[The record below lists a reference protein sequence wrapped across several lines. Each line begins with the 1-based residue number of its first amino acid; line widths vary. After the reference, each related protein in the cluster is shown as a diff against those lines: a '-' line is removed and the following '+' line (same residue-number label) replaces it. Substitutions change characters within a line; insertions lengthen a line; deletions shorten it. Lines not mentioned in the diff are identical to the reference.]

1 MRSAIVARVRDRNPI
16 EVANDLGHRF
26 WRLLPYGRRCGNRFV
41 YVARAVAARNALL
54 VELGFKGGSITM
66 IRSRWFLIP
75 FLLSVLLADTGMSQ
89 DQAVAVS
96 AGRDGT
102 AQITLANG
110 EKITIQK
117 EPGQVGI
124 SESHVGPDGTVGW
137 LAEYKVEG
145 VSYPIAGT
153 LIIWRAGKTIRRF
166 PTEQSFYSWT
176 FYAQGKQVAY
186 HVGPLHGELKSHCE
200 LHDATSGRLIAAW
213 DGDLES
219 ESNRPAWTKGL
230 SH

>member
-1 MRSAIVARVRDRNPI
+1 MP
-16 EVANDLGHRF
+16 
-26 WRLLPYGRRCGNRFV
+26 
-41 YVARAVAARNALL
+41 VARAVSASDTLL

-66 IRSRWFLIP
+66 IRSRCILIP
-75 FLLSVLLADTGMSQ
+75 FLLSVLLVDTGMAQ

-96 AGRDGT
+96 AARDGA

-117 EPGQVGI
+117 EPGQVGVG
-124 SESHVGPDGTVGW
+124 ESHIAPDGTVGW
-137 LAEYKVEG
+137 LAEYQVEG
-145 VSYPIAGT
+145 LSYPIAGT
-153 LIIWRAGKTIRRF
+153 LILWRAGKTIRRF
-166 PTEQSFYSWT
+166 PTEQSFYSWS
-176 FYAQGKQVAY
+176 FYAQGKRVAY

-200 LHDATSGRLIAAW
+200 LHDSTSGRVIAVW

-219 ESNRPAWTKGL
+219 GNDRPAWSKDL

>member
-1 MRSAIVARVRDRNPI
+1 
-16 EVANDLGHRF
+16 
-26 WRLLPYGRRCGNRFV
+26 
-41 YVARAVAARNALL
+41 
-54 VELGFKGGSITM
+54 M

-75 FLLSVLLADTGMSQ
+75 FLLSVLLADTGMSE
-89 DQAVAVS
+89 DRAVAVS

-124 SESHVGPDGTVGW
+124 SESHVGPDGSVGW
-137 LAEYKVEG
+137 LGEYKVEG

-166 PTEQSFYSWT
+166 PTEQSFYSRT
-176 FYAQGKQVAY
+176 FYSPGQKGAFFV
-186 HVGPLHGELKSHCE
+186 VPLHGEL
-200 LHDATSGRLIAAW
+200 
-213 DGDLES
+213 
-219 ESNRPAWTKGL
+219 
-230 SH
+230 

>member
-1 MRSAIVARVRDRNPI
+1 M
-16 EVANDLGHRF
+16 
-26 WRLLPYGRRCGNRFV
+26 

-153 LIIWRAGKTIRRF
+153 LIIWRAGKTIRRL

-200 LHDATSGRLIAAW
+200 LHDATSGRLIAR
-213 DGDLES
+213 DGHSLHF
-219 ESNRPAWTKGL
+219 GL
-230 SH
+230 SAAPTASQASVPGVVIETQLCSNDANVGGRTAAPTYST

>member
-1 MRSAIVARVRDRNPI
+1 
-16 EVANDLGHRF
+16 
-26 WRLLPYGRRCGNRFV
+26 
-41 YVARAVAARNALL
+41 
-54 VELGFKGGSITM
+54 M
-66 IRSRWFLIP
+66 IRSRCLVIP
-75 FLLSVLLADTGMSQ
+75 FLLSVLFVDTGMCQ

-117 EPGQVGI
+117 EPGQVGVG
-124 SESHVGPDGTVGW
+124 ESHIAPDGTVGW
-137 LAEYKVEG
+137 LAEYRVRG
-145 VSYPIAGT
+145 VSYPVAGM

-166 PTEQSFYSWT
+166 PTEQSFYSWI
-176 FYAQGKQVAY
+176 FQGKQVAY

-200 LHDATSGRLIAAW
+200 LHDATSGRVIAVW

-219 ESNRPAWTKGL
+219 GSNRPDWTKGL

>member
-1 MRSAIVARVRDRNPI
+1 MA
-16 EVANDLGHRF
+16 
-26 WRLLPYGRRCGNRFV
+26 
-41 YVARAVAARNALL
+41 
-54 VELGFKGGSITM
+54 M
-66 IRSRWFLIP
+66 IRSRWPLIP
-75 FLLSVLLADTGMSQ
+75 FLISVLMAHTGMSL

-102 AQITLANG
+102 AQIAFATG
-110 EKITIQK
+110 ENITIHK
-117 EPGQVGI
+117 EPGQVGF
-124 SESHVGPDGTVGW
+124 SEPKKAPDGTLGW
-137 LAEYKVEG
+137 LAEYKVDG
-145 VSYPIAGT
+145 VSYPVAGT
-153 LIIWRAGKTIRRF
+153 LIIWRAGKTVRRF
-166 PTEQSFYSWT
+166 PTGQSFYSWS

-186 HVGPLHGELKSHCE
+186 HVGPLHGEVKSHCE

>member
-1 MRSAIVARVRDRNPI
+1 M
-16 EVANDLGHRF
+16 
-26 WRLLPYGRRCGNRFV
+26 
-41 YVARAVAARNALL
+41 L
-54 VELGFKGGSITM
+54 VEWRFKGEPITM

-75 FLLSVLLADTGMSQ
+75 FLLGVLLGDAGMSQ
-89 DQAVAVS
+89 DHAVAVS

-110 EKITIQK
+110 EKMTIQK
-117 EPGQVGI
+117 GPGQVGI
-124 SESHVGPDGTVGW
+124 SDSHIGPDGTVGW
-137 LAEYKVEG
+137 LVEYKAEG
-145 VSYPIAGT
+145 VSYPIAEK
-153 LIIWRAGKTIRRF
+153 LIMWRAGKTMRRF
-166 PTEQSFYSWT
+166 PTERSFYSWT
-176 FYAQGKQVAY
+176 FYAQGRQVAY

-219 ESNRPAWTKGL
+219 EISRPAWTKGL

>member
-1 MRSAIVARVRDRNPI
+1 
-16 EVANDLGHRF
+16 
-26 WRLLPYGRRCGNRFV
+26 
-41 YVARAVAARNALL
+41 
-54 VELGFKGGSITM
+54 M
-66 IRSRWFLIP
+66 IRSRWLFIP
-75 FLLSVLLADTGMSQ
+75 LLLNVLFPNAAMSQ
-89 DQAVAVS
+89 GQAVAVS

-110 EKITIQK
+110 EKTTIQK
-117 EPGQVGI
+117 ESGQVGI
-124 SESHVGPDGTVGW
+124 SEPKKAPDGTVGW

-153 LIIWRAGKTIRRF
+153 LIIWRAGKIIRRF
-166 PTEQSFYSWT
+166 QTGQSFYSWM

-200 LHDATSGRLIAAW
+200 LHDATSGRLLAVW
-213 DGDLES
+213 DGDIES
-219 ESNRPAWTKGL
+219 GSNRPAWTKGL